1 MSKFKYGD
9 KVYVRHNGRKGTVV
23 ATFLDNTVGVGFPGL
38 TASQFAYHDDELA
51 ESADNRVKATVRLE
65 VSEPYKGR
73 WPDFDRPA
81 SGKVWIDT
89 TFDDCK
95 LQSVLIY
102 SGNLESAQAIYNGR
116 LRLTADSRLV
126 DSESGDV
133 RP

>member
-9 KVYVRHNGRKGTVV
+9 KVYVRHNGRKGVV
-23 ATFLDNTVGVGFPGL
+23 VSCKNDDAYNVAFDETGNL
-38 TASQFAYHDDELA
+38 FAYLGTELT
-51 ESADNRVKATVRLE
+51 ESADNRVKATVWLE

-102 SGNLESAQAIYNGR
+102 SGDLRSAQSIYDGR

-126 DSESGDV
+126 ASDSGEV